1 MYFFAGFGFVVSAT
15 FTLALA
21 VERGFVQ
28 EDSLLAWLLVGV
40 VYIPSLFFWDY
51 GEKGIH
57 VFSIIFCDNDACSIS
72 FVGCIF

>member
-1 MYFFAGFGFVVSAT
+1 MYFFAGLGFVVSAT

-40 VYIPSLFFWDY
+40 VSIPSLFFGIMWRR
-51 GEKGIH
+51 GIH
-57 VFSIIFCDNDACSIS
+57 VSSIIFCDNDACLIS

>member
-1 MYFFAGFGFVVSAT
+1 MYFFAGLGFVVSAT

-40 VYIPSLFFWDY
+40 VSIPSLFFGIMWR
-51 GEKGIH
+51 KGH
-57 VFSIIFCDNDACSIS
+57 PCF
-72 FVGCIF
+72 